1 MLRSQVISGPG
12 NCSAI
17 PSARQVRVPLS
28 PRHVEGGS
36 SQGEGLPWPS
46 NEHTVQPLKAAGA
59 KSALR
64 SILRGA
70 RGCLFLFV
78 LPSRGQHV
86 RRRARRT
93 FRYRPRVGRDCLAH
107 RLTFPL
113 LPFQL
118 LMCDHLA
125 TPIEFEALNSAAIAA

>member
-1 MLRSQVISGPG
+1 MPLLRRYGVFSEFRICAFSGWPCDG
-12 NCSAI
+12 
-17 PSARQVRVPLS
+17 VR
-28 PRHVEGGS
+28 
-36 SQGEGLPWPS
+36 
-46 NEHTVQPLKAAGA
+46 TAGR
-59 KSALR
+59 L
-64 SILRGA
+64 
-70 RGCLFLFV
+70 
-78 LPSRGQHV
+78 
-86 RRRARRT
+86 ARRT